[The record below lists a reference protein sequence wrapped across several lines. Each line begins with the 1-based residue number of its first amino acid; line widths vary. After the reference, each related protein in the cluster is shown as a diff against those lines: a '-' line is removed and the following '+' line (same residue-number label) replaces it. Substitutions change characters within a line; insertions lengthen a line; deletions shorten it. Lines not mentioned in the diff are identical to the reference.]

1 MIPALVLTAGLATR
15 LRPLS
20 LVRAKAVLPIG
31 GRPLVAH
38 ILARLAAS
46 GVTDA
51 VLNLHHLPATVTRRI
66 GDGTQFGLRVRYSW
80 EFPAV
85 LGSAG
90 GPRKALPLIGARRF
104 LIVNGDTLTDADIG
118 AIVADHDASGA
129 LVTLAV
135 VPNTSPHKYGGV
147 TADADGRF
155 TGVVTRGS
163 TTPSLHFI
171 GVQVVDADA
180 FLRLADDTPA
190 ESIGSLYPQLAR
202 ERRGAVRVYQCA
214 ASFLDIGTP
223 GDYVASCRRMS
234 TSPDVLECGTGVRI
248 ATGAQVTD
256 SILWDQVTIGDGARV
271 TSCLLTDGVAIPPG
285 SHWHRKVIRRGDG
298 PAVSGED
305 RIGDLLIS
313 EMPA

>member
-20 LVRAKAVLPIG
+20 LVRAKAVLPVG

-38 ILARLAAS
+38 ILERLAAA

-66 GDGTQFGLRVRYSW
+66 GDGAEFGMRVRYSW
-80 EFPAV
+80 EFPEV
-85 LGSAG
+85 LGSGG
-90 GPRKALPLIGARRF
+90 GPRKALPLIGASRF

-135 VPNTSPHKYGGV
+135 VPNNHPEKYGGLA
-147 TADADGRF
+147 ADADGRF
-155 TGVVTRGS
+155 TGVVARGS
-163 TTPSLHFI
+163 VAPSLHFI

-180 FLRLADDTPA
+180 FVRLADDTRV
-190 ESIGSLYPQLAR
+190 ESIRSVYPQLAH
-202 ERRGAVRVYQCA
+202 ERPGAVRVHRCS

-223 GDYVASCRRMS
+223 GDYVASCRSMA
-234 TSPDVLECGTGVRI
+234 TSPDVLECGSGVHI
-248 ATGAQVTD
+248 GSGAQVTD
-256 SILWDQVTIGDGARV
+256 AILWDHVTIGAGARV
-271 TSCLLTDGVAIPPG
+271 TSCILTDGVTIPDGSQWHGKIVRNGEGPG
-285 SHWHRKVIRRGDG
+285 V
-298 PAVSGED
+298 PGEE
-305 RIGDLLIS
+305 RVGDLLVS
-313 EMPA
+313 ERPA